1 MACLPTRQ
9 TILTGS
15 PDVQDITAMVG
26 KAWVAFLVNVPLFLP
41 EYNTYATIRY
51 PLVLVID
58 ERYQR
63 LRDLWW
69 RSHLQSA

>member
-26 KAWVAFLVNVPLFLP
+26 KAWVAFLVNVPLFCQS
-41 EYNTYATIRY
+41 TI
-51 PLVLVID
+51 PTQLLGI
-58 ERYQR
+58 
-63 LRDLWW
+63 
-69 RSHLQSA
+69 H